1 MKLIMSFLYLILLA
15 QTTATNATLL
25 MPAKYNGVFSMDGT
39 VMSISSSNL
48 NGCGSASNWSVFC
61 LPSTSQRMSE
71 VAMWGFNTIS
81 DNNATLYDLLSGGN
95 HIDALL
101 CDSPVENC
109 MGQHKLS
116 KNFVLTVSE
125 PGSLVLLGIGVLSLS
140 ALRHRLS

>member
-25 MPAKYNGVFSMDGT
+25 MSAKYDSVFSMDSD
-39 VMSISSSNL
+39 VMGISPNNL
-48 NGCGSASNWSVFC
+48 NGCGGVSNWSVFC
-61 LPSTSQRMSE
+61 LPASSHRMFE
-71 VAMWGFNTIS
+71 VATWGFSTIS
-81 DNNATLYDLLSGGN
+81 DQNVTLYDLLSSGN

-101 CDSPVENC
+101 CDSPAEDC

-140 ALRHRLS
+140 ALRHRMS